1 MRLAL
6 LLIFAACSTLVLA
19 GAGRAREALSEPD
32 DFGLTDAAR
41 FTEFP
46 LFNAGDRVD
55 GLPLVAV
62 LRREDTA
69 DYVSF
74 VYGDC
79 VAADDAGCAPPV
91 EVQVWHACRRNL
103 GLYDSGAT
111 GAPVPE
117 RVTVRGVPA
126 AFLED
131 GLRLEL
137 QSARST
143 IVVFG
148 DSRQRV
154 TRVVAALRRV
164 GEPASL
170 DPLPAPAPGAV
181 EGTLTC

>member
-1 MRLAL
+1 MRLVL
-6 LLIFAACSTLVLA
+6 LLLLAGCSTLVLA
-19 GAGRAREALSEPD
+19 GASAREAVREPD
-32 DFGLTDAAR
+32 AFGLTDAAG

-46 LFNAGDRVD
+46 LFSAGDKVD

-69 DYVSF
+69 DFVSF

-79 VAADDAGCAPPV
+79 VAADDAGCPPPV
-91 EVQVWHACRRNL
+91 EVQVWPACRRNL
-103 GLYDSGAT
+103 GLYDPGAT

-126 AFLED
+126 AVLED

-154 TRVVAALRRV
+154 ARVVAALRRV
-164 GEPASL
+164 GERL
-170 DPLPAPAPGAV
+170 TGDPLPPPAPGAV